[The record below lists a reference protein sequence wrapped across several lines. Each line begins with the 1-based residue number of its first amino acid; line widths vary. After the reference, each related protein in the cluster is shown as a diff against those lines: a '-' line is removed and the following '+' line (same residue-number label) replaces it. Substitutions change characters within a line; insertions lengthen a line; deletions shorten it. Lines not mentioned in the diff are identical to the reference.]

1 VKGVPTATIEEALT
15 DYRRGRMVIIVDD
28 EQRENEGDLALPA
41 THVTPEAINF
51 MATHGRGLICTP
63 MTGERLDELQVPLIE
78 PVNAGHMHTAF
89 THPVDAR
96 YATSTGISTADRA
109 STIRALIAPESRPQD
124 FTHPGHVFPL
134 RVRDGGV
141 LVRPGQTEAS
151 VDLARLAGLYPAAV
165 ICEIM
170 NDDATMA
177 RMPDL
182 EVFAAKHGLKILTIA
197 DLITHLQANGSH
209 SDGYAH
215 DGLAHRNGVSMHT
228 PLMQH
233 QLR

>member
-1 VKGVPTATIEEALT
+1 
-15 DYRRGRMVIIVDD
+15 MVILVDD

-41 THVTPEAINF
+41 EHVTPEAINF

-63 MTGERLDELQVPLIE
+63 MTGERLDELGIPLIE
-78 PVNAGHMHTAF
+78 PVNAGDMHTAF

-96 YATSTGISTADRA
+96 YATTTGISTADRA
-109 STIRALIAPESRPQD
+109 STIRALIAPESQPED

-170 NDDATMA
+170 NDDGTMA

-182 EVFAAKHGLKILTIA
+182 EVFATEHGLKILTIA
-197 DLITHLQANGSH
+197 DLITHLQANGAP

-215 DGLAHRNGVSMHT
+215 GGLAHRNGVSTHT